1 MFFFLP
7 SSEFRQTGTAD
18 VASATLPGAHRAS
31 RRARVASSGSPT
43 AARMSSDATKA
54 DASRTVTADV
64 LGARFA
70 FAIDPDRL
78 NEAGVVW
85 ASAVR
90 KCAEA
95 MAPMIRNARLPASS
109 ANARDAGEDEL
120 PALESVNVIELGT
133 GTGAL
138 GIALASIERTRV
150 FVTDLE
156 PVVGL
161 ARENAARNAR
171 LKHATSR
178 VEAGALCWSVEPGSV
193 PDPGSVFLDTIIN
206 AREDETETKKQTH
219 RWHFV
224 AACETLYWGGW
235 DVFDDDTRAPQLATM
250 VEACAGGAVLVVAFT
265 VRDETREK
273 GFVLNDIG
281 GAFWLRAFDDDVFDV
296 FDDDESPSCSP
307 RDAPR
312 DSASDRERADA
323 RARAYVAGASEGDL
337 LVFRGRLKE

>member
-1 MFFFLP
+1 MKTELKSFQVLGQVWSDVFFFK
-7 SSEFRQTGTAD
+7 SEFRQTGTAY
-18 VASATLPGAHRAS
+18 VASATLPGAHRAG
-31 RRARVASSGSPT
+31 RRARVASSGAPT

-54 DASRTVTADV
+54 VASRTVTADV

-95 MAPMIRNARLPASS
+95 MAPMIRNARLSASS

-120 PALESVNVIELGT
+120 PAPDYVNIIELGT

-138 GIALASIERTRV
+138 GVALASIENTRV

-161 ARENAARNAR
+161 ARANAARNAR

-193 PDPGSVFLDTIIN
+193 PDPGSVFLDTID
-206 AREDETETKKQTH
+206 AHRDETETKKQKKH
-219 RWHFV
+219 NQSHFV
-224 AACETLYWGGW
+224 AACET
-235 DVFDDDTRAPQLATM
+235 
-250 VEACAGGAVLVVAFT
+250 
-265 VRDETREK
+265 
-273 GFVLNDIG
+273 
-281 GAFWLRAFDDDVFDV
+281 
-296 FDDDESPSCSP
+296 
-307 RDAPR
+307 
-312 DSASDRERADA
+312 
-323 RARAYVAGASEGDL
+323 
-337 LVFRGRLKE
+337 

>member
-1 MFFFLP
+1 
-7 SSEFRQTGTAD
+7 
-18 VASATLPGAHRAS
+18 
-31 RRARVASSGSPT
+31 
-43 AARMSSDATKA
+43 
-54 DASRTVTADV
+54 
-64 LGARFA
+64 
-70 FAIDPDRL
+70 
-78 NEAGVVW
+78 
-85 ASAVR
+85 
-90 KCAEA
+90 
-95 MAPMIRNARLPASS
+95 
-109 ANARDAGEDEL
+109 
-120 PALESVNVIELGT
+120 
-133 GTGAL
+133 
-138 GIALASIERTRV
+138 V

-193 PDPGSVFLDTIIN
+193 PDPGSVFLDTID
-206 AREDETETKKQTH
+206 AREDETETKKQKKH
-219 RWHFV
+219 QWHFV

-273 GFVLNDIG
+273 GFVLNDVG
-281 GAFWLRAFDDDVFDV
+281 GAFWLRAFDDDVFDDDD
-296 FDDDESPSCSP
+296 DDDESPSCSP

-337 LVFRGRLKE
+337 LVFRGRLKERRVAT